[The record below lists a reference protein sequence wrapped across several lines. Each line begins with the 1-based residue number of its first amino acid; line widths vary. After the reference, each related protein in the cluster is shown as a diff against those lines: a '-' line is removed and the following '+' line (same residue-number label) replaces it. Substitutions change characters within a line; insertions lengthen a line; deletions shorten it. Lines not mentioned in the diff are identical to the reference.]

1 MHFWKKAIVS
11 QSRAYSK
18 TAHSKSFES
27 LYDDLSTQLFH
38 DRLNNA
44 NRALVFRPRRAK
56 ELLSR
61 KNPIIVE
68 GQELKPM
75 VYKGIPGKSD
85 LTELLELVETPDQ
98 LQSAQKVVKGYANYQ
113 PGNIQ
118 SSHLIRYLRSASR
131 IGHYNAAASVVLTGY
146 EFKPI
151 RNKQVMKEMV
161 RIQAVRAST
170 PNGVAK
176 VSPLKSSLF
185 RAWQK
190 VPQKSQEQ
198 DLDVN
203 LSLLYGL
210 TGLIQNAETEAQA
223 AYITKKAKGALENVK
238 KILASQ
244 VEIPEQGLP
253 AFIIDLSLGI
263 KALQTL
269 GAESEAT
276 QIKEILSTRAAS
288 SFKNIQGLVD
298 SYEKEIQ
305 TGYQL
310 EHPSPSAEESPAS
323 ETTPE
328 AAS

>member
-1 MHFWKKAIVS
+1 MHCWKKAIAA

-18 TAHSKSFES
+18 TAHARSFES
-27 LYDDLSTQLFH
+27 LYEDLSTQLFH
-38 DRLNNA
+38 EQLNNA

-75 VYKGIPGKSD
+75 IYKGIPGKSD
-85 LTELLELVETPDQ
+85 LTDLLELVETSEQ

-131 IGHYNAAASVVLTGY
+131 IGHYNSAASVVLTGY

-161 RIQAVRAST
+161 RIQAVRASN
-170 PNGVAK
+170 PSGVAK
-176 VSPLKSSLF
+176 VASNKSSLF
-185 RAWQK
+185 KAWK
-190 VPQKSQEQ
+190 KIPQKSQDN

-210 TGLIQNAETEAQA
+210 TGLIQNAESEAQK
-223 AYITKKAKGALENVK
+223 AYITKKAVWALENVK
-238 KILASQ
+238 RILSAE

-263 KALQTL
+263 KALQYL
-269 GAESEAT
+269 GAENEAT
-276 QIKEILSTRAAS
+276 KVNDILVNRAAS

-298 SYEKEIQ
+298 SYVSEIQ
-305 TGYQL
+305 TGYEL
-310 EHPSPSAEESPAS
+310 EHPSTESSAS
-323 ETTPE
+323 ETSAE
-328 AAS
+328 ASS